1 MDEAKILDLLQR
13 VAAGTLAVADGAR
26 ELAIEPFRDVGVAL
40 VDHHRSLRQ
49 GVGEVV
55 WGEGKSAS
63 DLLVILRELASR
75 GAGALATRVSADKA
89 AEVLAAAP
97 ELGLIHDALARTL
110 RAPRDA
116 AMPSVPL
123 RGRVGVVTAG
133 TSDEAVARECTE
145 ALTLFGVEHFRLVD
159 VGVAGLHRLLA
170 KLDELH
176 AADVLIVIAGM
187 EGALPSVLGG
197 LVSAPVL
204 AVPTSV
210 GYGAALSGFA
220 ALTGMLTSCAS
231 GITVCNID
239 NGFGAAFAARRVLA
253 AAAKIGAST
262 P

>member
-1 MDEAKILDLLQR
+1 MDEATILDLLQR
-13 VAAGTLAVADGAR
+13 VAAGTIAVEEGAR
-26 ELAIEPFRDVGVAL
+26 ELAVAPFRDVGVAL

-55 WGEGKSAS
+55 WGEGKSEN
-63 DLLVILRELASR
+63 DLVVVLREIATR
-75 GAGALATRVSADKA
+75 GAGALATRVSAEKA
-89 AEVLAAAP
+89 AAVLAAAP
-97 ELGLIHDALARTL
+97 ELGLVHDPVARTL
-110 RAPRDA
+110 RAPRDPA
-116 AMPSVPL
+116 SPSTQLP
-123 RGRVGVVTAG
+123 GRVGVITAG
-133 TSDEAVARECTE
+133 TSDDAVARECTE

-159 VGVAGLHRLLA
+159 IGVAGLHRLLA
-170 KLDELH
+170 KLDELR

-197 LVSAPVL
+197 LVASPVV

-231 GITVCNID
+231 GITVCNVD

-253 AAAKIGAST
+253 AAAKIGARAG
-262 P
+262 